1 MNADKD
7 SIRARVAKMMTDA
20 KVVAALSGQAP
31 TTPIDVERLAHSHE
45 KLWRAYE
52 MALDRIEYLEVHLTH
67 FADLRS
73 RN

>member
-7 SIRARVAKMMTDA
+7 SIGARVAKMMTDA

-45 KLWRAYE
+45 KLWRAYDA
-52 MALDRIEYLEVHLTH
+52 ALQHIEYLEIQLTH
-67 FADLRS
+67 WADMKWK
-73 RN
+73 N